1 MGKELRVYLDVSIGG
16 SSAGRIMI
24 RLYPGVPKTT
34 ENFRSLC
41 TGERGLGRTTGKPL
55 HYRKVPFHRIIKGFM
70 LQGGDF
76 SNRDGT
82 GGESIY
88 GSKFAD
94 EGFRYRHTK
103 AGLLSMANAGKNT
116 NGSQFFI
123 TTVPTPHLD
132 GKHVVFGEVIRG
144 MDVVRKMENVEAVAN
159 NKPAPVQAVVIE
171 ECGEVDEESESESE
185 SDSSSDEEDKIK
197 KKLKKEKKRLKKLE
211 RKEKKREKKE
221 KKRAKNEA
229 KRDKKRRRDESDD
242 DKVDKRHRHEDRG
255 RSRSRERDLSSNR
268 RIGGERDERR
278 DKVRRK
284 RQDKLKK
291 SLENRK
297 SKKQWCTGDLEES
310 NFLTSTN
317 KIPNATI
324 ADYVSVFHGA
334 LDYLMGAANDLD
346 DSDKGSSGS
355 EDNENS
361 DEEEDEKN
369 EEDDDNS
376 DGESDEEDQGEDA
389 DQDTKDDQISSK
401 VDPNKI
407 RRQLVVL
414 EDGAPTTRSRKLESF
429 H

>member
-1 MGKELRVYLDVSIGG
+1 MSGDEAIARFSHAQINKQGQRKSLI
-16 SSAGRIMI
+16 SA
-24 RLYPGVPKTT
+24 RL
-34 ENFRSLC
+34 
-41 TGERGLGRTTGKPL
+41 
-55 HYRKVPFHRIIKGFM
+55 
-70 LQGGDF
+70 
-76 SNRDGT
+76 
-82 GGESIY
+82 
-88 GSKFAD
+88 
-94 EGFRYRHTK
+94 
-103 AGLLSMANAGKNT
+103 
-116 NGSQFFI
+116 
-123 TTVPTPHLD
+123 
-132 GKHVVFGEVIRG
+132 
-144 MDVVRKMENVEAVAN
+144 
-159 NKPAPVQAVVIE
+159 
-171 ECGEVDEESESESE
+171 
-185 SDSSSDEEDKIK
+185 
-197 KKLKKEKKRLKKLE
+197 
-211 RKEKKREKKE
+211 
-221 KKRAKNEA
+221 
-229 KRDKKRRRDESDD
+229 
-242 DKVDKRHRHEDRG
+242 
-255 RSRSRERDLSSNR
+255 
-268 RIGGERDERR
+268 
-278 DKVRRK
+278 RK
-284 RQDKLKK
+284 RQDKLKN

>member
-16 SSAGRIMI
+16 SSAGRIVI

-242 DKVDKRHRHEDRG
+242 DKVDKRHH
-255 RSRSRERDLSSNR
+255 
-268 RIGGERDERR
+268 
-278 DKVRRK
+278 
-284 RQDKLKK
+284 KLKN

>member
-1 MGKELRVYLDVSIGG
+1 
-16 SSAGRIMI
+16 
-24 RLYPGVPKTT
+24 
-34 ENFRSLC
+34 
-41 TGERGLGRTTGKPL
+41 
-55 HYRKVPFHRIIKGFM
+55 
-70 LQGGDF
+70 
-76 SNRDGT
+76 
-82 GGESIY
+82 
-88 GSKFAD
+88 
-94 EGFRYRHTK
+94 
-103 AGLLSMANAGKNT
+103 
-116 NGSQFFI
+116 
-123 TTVPTPHLD
+123 
-132 GKHVVFGEVIRG
+132 
-144 MDVVRKMENVEAVAN
+144 MENVEAVAN

-171 ECGEVDEESESESE
+171 ECGEVDEE
-185 SDSSSDEEDKIK
+185 
-197 KKLKKEKKRLKKLE
+197 KE
-211 RKEKKREKKE
+211 
-221 KKRAKNEA
+221 N
-229 KRDKKRRRDESDD
+229 
-242 DKVDKRHRHEDRG
+242 DKVQTG
-255 RSRSRERDLSSNR
+255 ITAFAPYPLQ
-268 RIGGERDERR
+268 RIAVISCEA
-278 DKVRRK
+278 
-284 RQDKLKK
+284 DKLKN